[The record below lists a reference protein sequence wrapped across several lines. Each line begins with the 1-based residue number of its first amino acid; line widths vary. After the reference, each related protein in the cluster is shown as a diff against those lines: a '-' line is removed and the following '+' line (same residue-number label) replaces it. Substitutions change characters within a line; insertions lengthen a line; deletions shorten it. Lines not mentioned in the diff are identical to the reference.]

1 MSSQELEYD
10 KTLWH
15 RNGNKYRTHIEMY
28 RCHLMRLGF
37 LNGFQKALDILE
49 IQNKTYKDIQESNY
63 VHGRIMH
70 WIMNLDKERYKD
82 LNLKLKK
89 EFDEDMEECRA
100 IAILQGLN
108 KNE

>member
-1 MSSQELEYD
+1 
-10 KTLWH
+10 
-15 RNGNKYRTHIEMY
+15 
-28 RCHLMRLGF
+28 MRLGF